1 MIVSGVRKGMSK
13 KESQE
18 QQQVLHFRLRV
29 LDLVEVYISS
39 ETSLRLTLGLTGPLL
54 GLLERCIKDQHLRPL
69 EGRLRHILALF
80 GGLKRFKNVTDVSEE
95 DLAES
100 LSSILVHGQRT
111 QAVFL
116 AVAAEAAALAAFLAR
131 AAQQIEGS
139 GALGK
144 VFTSAAHDFLS
155 KRECVLPAA
164 FFVPLLKTSW
174 PGNLQLWKLF
184 AEAAF
189 DEDDKVRYYFF
200 LRMVPCE
207 NGGLLYNF
215 CFPKNQAFHDYSK
228 TEKALKSLNIVFSN
242 NY

>member
-1 MIVSGVRKGMSK
+1 M
-13 KESQE
+13 
-18 QQQVLHFRLRV
+18 LHFRLRV

-39 ETSLRLTLGLTGPLL
+39 ENSLRLTLGLTGPLL
-54 GLLERCIKDQHLRPL
+54 GLLERCIRDQQMRPL

-80 GGLKRFKNVTDVSEE
+80 GSLRRYKDVSDVTEE
-95 DLAES
+95 DLAEC
-100 LSSILVHGQRT
+100 LSSILDHGQRT

-139 GALGK
+139 GALAK
-144 VFTSAAHDFLS
+144 VFGNAAQDFLS
-155 KRECVLPAA
+155 KRDCVLPAA

-189 DEDDKVRYYFF
+189 DDDDKVR
-200 LRMVPCE
+200 LQLTISV
-207 NGGLLYNF
+207 
-215 CFPKNQAFHDYSK
+215 NQTQQKCSK
-228 TEKALKSLNIVFSN
+228 I
-242 NY
+242 